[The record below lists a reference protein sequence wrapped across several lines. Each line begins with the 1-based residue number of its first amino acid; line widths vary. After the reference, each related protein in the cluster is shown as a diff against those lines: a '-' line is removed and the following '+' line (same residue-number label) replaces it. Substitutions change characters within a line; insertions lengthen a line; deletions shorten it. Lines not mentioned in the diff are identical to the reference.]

1 MAGRGGYQM
10 AKMSVAQRAT
20 RDALVRQILDAAQ
33 ALYEQ
38 RLVRMSDI
46 MVSQDEAGPHGANS
60 NSIHAMDFYEQHPDN
75 DYRLQV
81 TLVVQGVDR

>member
-20 RDALVRQILDAAQ
+20 RDALVRQILDAAK

-60 NSIHAMDFYEQHPDN
+60 NSIREMDFYEKHPDN

-81 TLVVQGVDR
+81 TLVIQGVDR

>member
-10 AKMSVAQRAT
+10 AKMSAAQRAT
-20 RDALVRQILDAAQ
+20 RDALVRQILDAAK
-33 ALYEQ
+33 ALYEH

-46 MVSQDEAGPHGANS
+46 MVSQDEAGPHGASS
-60 NSIHAMDFYEQHPDN
+60 NSIRDMDFYEKHPDN

>member
-1 MAGRGGYQM
+1 MAGKGGYQM

-20 RDALVRQILDAAQ
+20 RDALVRQILDSAK
-33 ALYEQ
+33 ALYDQ
-38 RLVRMSDI
+38 RLVRLSDI
-46 MVSQDEAGPHGANS
+46 LISQDEAGPHGAGTN
-60 NSIHAMDFYEQHPDN
+60 NIHEMDFYEKHPDN